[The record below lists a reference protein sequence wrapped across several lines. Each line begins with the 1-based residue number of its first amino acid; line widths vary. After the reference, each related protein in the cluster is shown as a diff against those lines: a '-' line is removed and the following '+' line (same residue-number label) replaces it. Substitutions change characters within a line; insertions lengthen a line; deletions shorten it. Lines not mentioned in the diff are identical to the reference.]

1 MDKIP
6 PSEGGAAGS
15 IPAESNNANFVST
28 IAFEQRACAH
38 CAWESNA
45 GAVFR
50 QRAKPRGAA
59 SRNFLTKKFHAEPIP
74 AESTT

>member
-1 MDKIP
+1 
-6 PSEGGAAGS
+6 
-15 IPAESNNANFVST
+15 VSA
-28 IAFEQRACAH
+28 IAFEQCACAH
-38 CAWESNA
+38 CARESNA
-45 GAVFR
+45 GAMFR